1 MKKSLFAVAAAT
13 AFAGAAQAQSSV
25 TVYGILDMGYQ
36 GSSAANAASTATTG
50 NSVTKVTSNS
60 FANSPL
66 QTSRLGFRGT
76 EDLGGGTRSFFTIE
90 LGLAPMNGNLSGGS
104 TVSDT
109 FQATS
114 QGSGTAIDN
123 RQTFVGLGQKGIGQ
137 FALGRQ
143 YTPVFVAGAA
153 TSPGQYNNQTG
164 DVIYQNNTA
173 MGAATGM
180 SAGQSMT
187 NRASNAITVLSDSM
201 AGFRVGAL
209 YALSQTSTTQPTN
222 VTNTAATTTNG
233 GGNVNW
239 SGWGLGA
246 DYTWKKLYV
255 TAAYQQFK
263 TLYTNPVWINSAGI
277 MNVSGAGATSG
288 SLTGTGQLYS
298 ANNINDKQF
307 LAGATYDF
315 GILKAFAQFTSRNI
329 VQNTGTAAL
338 AGAPTM
344 RRSAQQ
350 IGARSFV
357 TPKIELWGSVGSGNY
372 QGANTSAGAAGPKL
386 DFYGYQVG
394 TNYWM
399 SKRTNVYAILGGAS
413 AASDKG
419 GYPTV
424 SSGAG
429 NAATYAAGLR
439 HTF

>member
-1 MKKSLFAVAAAT
+1 MKKSLFALAAAT
-13 AFAGAAQAQSSV
+13 AFTGAAQAQSSV
-25 TVYGILDMGYQ
+25 TVYGILDAGYQ
-36 GSSAANAASTATTG
+36 GSSAANSVASTSTG
-50 NSVTKVTSNS
+50 NTITRTTTNS

-76 EDLGGGTRSFFTIE
+76 EDLGGGMRSFFTIE

-109 FQATS
+109 FQNTS
-114 QGSGTAIDN
+114 QGSGSAIDN

-143 YTPVFVAGAA
+143 YTPVFTAGAA

-173 MGAATGM
+173 MAAASGM

-187 NRASNAITVLSDSM
+187 NRASNAITVLSDRV
-201 AGFRVGAL
+201 AGFRLGGM
-209 YALSQTSTTQPTN
+209 YALAQGNTTLPSN
-222 VTNTAATTTNG
+222 VTTGASTTNG

-246 DYTWKKLYV
+246 DYTWQKLYV
-255 TAAYQQFK
+255 AAAYQSFK
-263 TLYTNPVWINSAGI
+263 TQYTNPVWINSAGV
-277 MNVSGAGATSG
+277 MNISGAAATGG
-288 SLTGTGQLYS
+288 SLTGTGQLYAAS
-298 ANNINDKQF
+298 NINDKQF
-307 LAGATYDF
+307 LLGATYDF
-315 GILKAFAQFTSRNI
+315 GILKAFAQYTARNI
-329 VQNTGTAAL
+329 IQNTGSNTL

-344 RRSAQQ
+344 ARTAQQ

-357 TPKIELWGSVGSGNY
+357 TPKVELWGSVGNGSY
-372 QGANTSAGAAGPKL
+372 QGANTSTGVAGPKL
-386 DFYGYQVG
+386 DFTGYQVG

-413 AASDKG
+413 SASNIQG
-419 GYPTV
+419 TTSV

>member
-1 MKKSLFAVAAAT
+1 MKKTLFAVAAAT
-13 AFAGAAQAQSSV
+13 AFTGAAQAQSSV
-25 TVYGILDMGYQ
+25 TVYGILDAGYQ
-36 GSSAANAASTATTG
+36 GSSAANSVASTATG
-50 NSVTKVTSNS
+50 NTVTKVTSNS
-60 FANSPL
+60 FANAPL

-76 EDLGGGTRSFFTIE
+76 EDLGGGMRSFFTIE

-137 FALGRQ
+137 LALGRQ
-143 YTPVFVAGAA
+143 YTPVFTAGAA

-173 MGAATGM
+173 MAAASGM

-201 AGFRVGAL
+201 AGFRVGGM
-209 YALSQTSTTQPTN
+209 YALSQTSTTQVSN
-222 VTNTAATTTNG
+222 STTTNG
-233 GGNVNW
+233 GGNTNW
-239 SGWGLGA
+239 SGWGVGA

-255 TAAYQQFK
+255 AAAYQQFK
-263 TLYTNPVWINSAGI
+263 TLYTNPVWISSAGI

-288 SLTGTGQLYS
+288 SLTGTGQLYA

-307 LAGATYDF
+307 LVGATYDF
-315 GILKAFAQFTSRNI
+315 GFLKAFAQYTDRNI

-338 AGAPTM
+338 AGAPVM

-357 TPKIELWGSVGSGNY
+357 TPKVELWGSVGNGSY

-386 DFYGYQVG
+386 DFTGYQVG

-399 SKRTNVYAILGGAS
+399 SKRTNVYALLGGAS
-413 AASDKG
+413 SASNIQG
-419 GYPTV
+419 TSTV